1 MLDHAEVARILDILG
16 NRNRRRIIELLRQKP
31 CFVTEI
37 SDRLMLSPKAV
48 IEHLQ
53 LMEREQILSFRLD
66 DRRRKYYYLAHD
78 ISVMVNLQRVDGF
91 LSCQP
96 DSTVQLRQALI
107 ILKKLVDSREDLAE
121 KLGNIEKNIDA
132 QIREI
137 VRQGR
142 DLLGSDTE
150 IDLLIALAYGDLTG
164 RELVE
169 LIGLPEQDLM
179 SGLDDLRER
188 HIVEK
193 EGQTFRLC
201 GAHAKQPV

>member
-66 DRRRKYYYLAHD
+66 ERRRKYYYLAND
-78 ISVMVNLQRVDGF
+78 ISVMVNLQQLDGF
-91 LSCQP
+91 FPRQP
-96 DSTVQLRQALI
+96 DSRVQFRQALA
-107 ILKKLVDSREDLAE
+107 ILQRLVIAREDLAE
-121 KLGNIEKNIDA
+121 RIGNIEKNIDA

-142 DLLGSDTE
+142 DLLGSDSE
-150 IDLLIALAYGDLTG
+150 IDLLIALSYGDLTG
-164 RELVE
+164 KELME
-169 LIGLPEQDLM
+169 LTGLPEKDLL
-179 SGLDDLRER
+179 SGLDDLREK

-201 GAHAKQPV
+201 GAHAE